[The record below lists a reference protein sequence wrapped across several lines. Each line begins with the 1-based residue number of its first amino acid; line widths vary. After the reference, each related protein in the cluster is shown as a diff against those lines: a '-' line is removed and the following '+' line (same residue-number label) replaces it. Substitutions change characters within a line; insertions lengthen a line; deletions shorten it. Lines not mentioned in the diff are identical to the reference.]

1 MTVSIEINPSV
12 TPEIGLQCNLTCTV
26 TGAESYNPAITYQ
39 WFKNGVIIS
48 NATNS
53 VLSIRSLEHIDAGQY
68 MCIVNL
74 TSEKLIPS
82 FISNMSNIY
91 LICFTPGINLF
102 TSCVLITANINFVTS
117 CEKRDHFFC
126 MGLCL

>member
-1 MTVSIEINPSV
+1 MYAFTVTPSIEINPSV

-39 WFKNGVIIS
+39 WFKDGVIIL
-48 NATNS
+48 NATES
-53 VLSIRSLEHIDAGQY
+53 VLSIMSLEHNDAGQY

-82 FISNMSNIY
+82 FLSNMSNTY
-91 LICFTPGINLF
+91 FICFTLGMYTRN
-102 TSCVLITANINFVTS
+102 
-117 CEKRDHFFC
+117 
-126 MGLCL
+126 

>member
-1 MTVSIEINPSV
+1 MISIEINPSV

-68 MCIVNL
+68 VCIVNL

-82 FISNMSNIY
+82 FISNMSNTY
-91 LICFTPGINLF
+91 LICFTPGI

-117 CEKRDHFFC
+117 CEKSDRFLHGTLFVGC
-126 MGLCL
+126 ME